1 MTLSELR
8 KQLKILG
15 YKCSARAN
23 PFKSEMKD
31 LYLITPQGQEYL
43 VSTSTVMTR
52 DSYEEHKAALDFCWE
67 FKRNNK

>member
-8 KQLKILG
+8 NQLKPLG

-23 PFKSEMKD
+23 PFKPEMKD
-31 LYLITPQGQEYL
+31 LYLITPQSQKYL
-43 VSTSTVMTR
+43 VSTSTVMSR
-52 DSYEEHKAALDFCWE
+52 DSYEKHKQALDFCWE

>member
-15 YKCSARAN
+15 YKCSARTN
-23 PFKSEMKD
+23 PFNNGMKD
-31 LYLITPQGQEYL
+31 LYLIPPKEQEYL

-52 DSYEEHKAALDFCWE
+52 DSYEKHKAALDFCWE